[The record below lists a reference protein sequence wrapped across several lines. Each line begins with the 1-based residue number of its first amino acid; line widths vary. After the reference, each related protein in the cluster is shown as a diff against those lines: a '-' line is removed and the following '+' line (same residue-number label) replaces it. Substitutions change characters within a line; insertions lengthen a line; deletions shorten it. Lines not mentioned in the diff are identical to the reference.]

1 MLLKSTNIIQVWK
14 KIKHFMGSKVL
25 NFSFIFETKNKILT
39 KTHNQDNK
47 HGCQESNKPVEII
60 KGNIDIFSEF
70 CFS

>member
-1 MLLKSTNIIQVWK
+1 
-14 KIKHFMGSKVL
+14 MGSKVL